1 VVNPP
6 PPLDESAPKKRGRVK
21 QTPPQNLLTRL
32 QNQQAAVL
40 AFMLDFRVFL
50 DNNQAERSVRMMKLK
65 QQISGCFRSLAGAQ
79 QFCRIRGYLSTMR
92 KQGYSVLEAL
102 KGVFRGAPIIPRLQ
116 PE

>member
-50 DNNQAERSVRMMKLK
+50 DNNQA
-65 QQISGCFRSLAGAQ
+65 
-79 QFCRIRGYLSTMR
+79 
-92 KQGYSVLEAL
+92 
-102 KGVFRGAPIIPRLQ
+102 
-116 PE
+116 